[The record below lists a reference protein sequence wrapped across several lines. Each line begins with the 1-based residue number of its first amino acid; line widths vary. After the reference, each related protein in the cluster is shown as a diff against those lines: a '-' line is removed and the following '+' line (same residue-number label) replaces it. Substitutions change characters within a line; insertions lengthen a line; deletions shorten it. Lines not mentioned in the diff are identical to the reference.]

1 MEIAIIT
8 IGNEVLKGH
17 TSNSNYTFLSRQ
29 LTLLGN
35 HVRRGYTVSDN
46 FEEID
51 YALKESLKVSDL
63 VVTTGGLG
71 PTYDDI
77 TIASIASALGI
88 RLIMDDRS
96 LAMIRERLASKG
108 FPLTEERKKMALI
121 PEGSEP
127 LFNAV
132 GSAPGVLIKYSGRL
146 ILSLP
151 GVPSEMEGIFRSVRE
166 RFKNPDIF
174 YYEESQIFPNVT
186 EGELAPLIR
195 SEMKQ
200 KGDSIYIKSHPESI
214 PDGGFR
220 VNLEISC
227 YGKDEYTAR
236 SSVRDELELFR
247 KKFLK
252 L

>member
-17 TSNSNYTFLSRQ
+17 TPNSNYTFLARQ

-35 HVRRGYTVSDN
+35 HVRRAYTVSDN
-46 FEEID
+46 FEEIK
-51 YALKESLKVSDL
+51 YALIESLEVSDL

-88 RLIMDDRS
+88 RMVVDERS
-96 LAMIRERLASKG
+96 LAMIKERLATRG
-108 FPLTEERKKMALI
+108 FPLTEERKKMAMI

-132 GSAPGVLIKYSGRL
+132 GSAPGVLINYSGRL

-166 RFKNPDIF
+166 RFKNHDIF
-174 YYEESQIFPNVT
+174 YYEESQVFPNVT
-186 EGELAPLIR
+186 EGELAPMIKT
-195 SEMKQ
+195 EMKQ
-200 KGDSIYIKSHPESI
+200 KGDFIYIKSHPESI
-214 PDGGFR
+214 PGGGFQ

-227 YGKDEYTAR
+227 YGKDEPTAR
-236 SSVRDELELFR
+236 SSVQDELELFR
-247 KKFLK
+247 KKFLRH
-252 L
+252 